1 MTVVGNPTRIPR
13 FPPGLVQVR
22 LGLGA
27 LSHLIGVG
35 DEAQS
40 ERDKLA

>member
-1 MTVVGNPTRIPR
+1 MLDESSHTINVQL
-13 FPPGLVQVR
+13 LVQVR